1 MTEIK
6 GYKATLWSGMPKHG
20 FRRTPYKVGGVYS
33 VKPYLVLCKSGL
45 HFCKRLCDVYGTYD
59 SAFYTRVFEVESR
72 GVLRFGEDKVC
83 TDCLKFTRELT
94 PAEILMQLAHDANH
108 LDTAKSA
115 SFRVMSI
122 LHSVIA
128 WEKALDN
135 TPEWVWCEWHH
146 MLVSYRANRRLQWA
160 QAFNEYRFLPVC
172 RLAMN
177 ACAMTDHKLEE
188 LVETL
193 RQDPILQSD
202 NDKEEKKE

>member
-1 MTEIK
+1 MK

-20 FRRTPYKVGGVYS
+20 CRRTPYKVGEVYS

-59 SAFYTRVFEVESR
+59 STFYTRVFEVESR
-72 GVLRFGEDKVC
+72 GVLRFGDDKAC
-83 TDCLKFTRELT
+83 TDCLEFTRELL
-94 PAEILMQLAHDANH
+94 PEEILMQLAHDANH

-122 LHSVIA
+122 LHSIIA
-128 WEKALDN
+128 WEKAPDN
-135 TPEWVWCEWHH
+135 KPKWVLYEWHR
-146 MLVSYRANRRLQWA
+146 MPVSYQASRRLQWA
-160 QAFNEYRFLPVC
+160 QAFNEYRNLPIC

-177 ACAMTDHKLEE
+177 ACDMTNQKLEE
-188 LVETL
+188 LVGTL
-193 RQDPILQSD
+193 QQDPALQSD

>member
-1 MTEIK
+1 MK

-20 FRRTPYKVGGVYS
+20 CRRTPYKVGGVYS

-59 SAFYTRVFEVESR
+59 STFYTRVFEVESR
-72 GVLRFGEDKVC
+72 GVLRFGDDKVC
-83 TDCLKFTRELT
+83 TDCLKFVRELL
-94 PAEILMQLAHDANH
+94 PEEILMQLAHDANH

-122 LHSVIA
+122 LHSIIA
-128 WEKALDN
+128 WESTPDN
-135 TPEWVWCEWHH
+135 KPKWVLYEWYR
-146 MLVSYRANRRLQWA
+146 MPVSYQASRRLQWA
-160 QAFNEYRFLPVC
+160 QAFNECRNLPIC

-177 ACAMTDHKLEE
+177 ACDMTNQKLEE
-188 LVETL
+188 LVGTL
-193 RQDPILQSD
+193 QQDPALQSD